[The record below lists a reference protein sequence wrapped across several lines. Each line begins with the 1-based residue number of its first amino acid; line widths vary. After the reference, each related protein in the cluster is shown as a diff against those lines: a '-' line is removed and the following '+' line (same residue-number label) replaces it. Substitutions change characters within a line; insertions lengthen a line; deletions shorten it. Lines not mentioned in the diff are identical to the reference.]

1 VSLGFD
7 FSFGLKPSDI
17 FSRGLKELLSYTQEH
32 KATYIAEQYVSPT
45 GFKLGVWQKGMR
57 YRHKQGKLPQE
68 IVKKLTKARFLWES
82 NYHQKWFAF
91 ALEKT
96 ALYKKEHGNINVPY
110 DYRTP
115 EGYWRGGWQSRM
127 RCLRRKNRLSPEKI
141 EALDR
146 LGLLWQTPGRYAKF
160 QKGLMETRRYK
171 KASHRTNA
179 PFGYKTPEGFRL
191 GVWQQ
196 GRKRKYRGNK
206 LSQEQIK
213 SLRAL
218 GFNLAFRQI
227 PGVGIPGG
235 GDSRLDA
242 TLPHAQAES
251 DLHGRYPG
259 EETSGPGRS
268 EESVGISCQRD
279 TDRPQMVETGR
290 VAEELSRADTS
301 LEKKR

>member
-1 VSLGFD
+1 MSNPETRFLRNFA
-7 FSFGLKPSDI
+7 
-17 FSRGLKELLSYTQEH
+17 RGLKELLSYTQEH

-45 GFKLGVWQKGMR
+45 GFKLGVWQKG
-57 YRHKQGKLPQE
+57 
-68 IVKKLTKARFLWES
+68 
-82 NYHQKWFAF
+82 
-91 ALEKT
+91 
-96 ALYKKEHGNINVPY
+96 
-110 DYRTP
+110 
-115 EGYWRGGWQSRM
+115 
-127 RCLRRKNRLSPEKI
+127 
-141 EALDR
+141 
-146 LGLLWQTPGRYAKF
+146 
-160 QKGLMETRRYK
+160 
-171 KASHRTNA
+171 
-179 PFGYKTPEGFRL
+179 
-191 GVWQQ
+191 
-196 GRKRKYRGNK
+196 RKRKYRENK

-251 DLHGRYPG
+251 DLHGRYSG
-259 EETSGPGRS
+259 EETGGPGRS
-268 EESVGISCQRD
+268 EESVGISCQGD